1 MSMQEELISIAI
13 PKGRLFPD
21 VAALFSRAGVGQV
34 ETLMDSRRLTL
45 EDPERGL
52 RFLALKPVDIPTYVE
67 HGAADMG
74 VVGKDLLLEQGRD
87 VYEPLDLHVGRCRLI
102 VAEPRDLRAQ
112 DDPTAWSCLRVAT
125 KYPHLTERHFSAKG
139 VQVEIVYLSG
149 SVELAPAIGLAE
161 RIVDLVESGRTLREN
176 GLVEVEEVLRASAR
190 LIVNRASLKTRY
202 RRIQALIDSLRS
214 HTGLREDGSR

>member
-1 MSMQEELISIAI
+1 MSMHDELISIAI

-125 KYPHLTERHFSAKG
+125 KYPQAIFDDAEQRWISDAEVAEVPYTAFTSAGAKAVPG
-139 VQVEIVYLSG
+139 
-149 SVELAPAIGLAE
+149 
-161 RIVDLVESGRTLREN
+161 
-176 GLVEVEEVLRASAR
+176 R
-190 LIVNRASLKTRY
+190 LIVRRVNRLNPAACHG
-202 RRIQALIDSLRS
+202 Q
-214 HTGLREDGSR
+214 HTLFPDWRHHAVFTT